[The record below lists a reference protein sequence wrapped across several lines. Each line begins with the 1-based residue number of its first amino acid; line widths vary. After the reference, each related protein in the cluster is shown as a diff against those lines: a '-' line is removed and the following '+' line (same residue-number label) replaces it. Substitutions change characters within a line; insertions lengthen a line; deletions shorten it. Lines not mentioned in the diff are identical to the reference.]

1 MKSFDG
7 LNLVNFLVMPH
18 LNSEI
23 FVKGNQKVMEQGPN
37 IDMPLLFLNDNQA
50 VWVQGSGFE
59 IV

>member
-1 MKSFDG
+1 
-7 LNLVNFLVMPH
+7 MPH